1 MEKLSGRKRTC
12 LVLHNDYTDARWRRI
27 SHFRYFGA
35 FPKSVLEG
43 FFLSFERWELSGII
57 DDIER
62 ADTPT
67 PSTSNEPPKSIRTG
81 TLYRMMS
88 NWAFFSDTRVR
99 SYLQSHSPPNSIPGW
114 PENLP
119 PRFSFVLSVMQGPN
133 LQAWGQ
139 MCLSRCSIL
148 SKDLLVDFYAQ
159 ALSIVIGAL
168 EQPPT
173 RLSYSAI
180 NGAESNA
187 PEYVQFEEQSELWS
201 GIYRI
206 VHLIPPEWFQV
217 NVGESLKLRRA
228 ILSHLR
234 DPSPG

>member
-1 MEKLSGRKRTC
+1 M
-12 LVLHNDYTDARWRRI
+12 
-27 SHFRYFGA
+27 
-35 FPKSVLEG
+35 
-43 FFLSFERWELSGII
+43 SFERWELSGII

-168 EQPPT
+168 EQPPM